1 MSFDLKIQDGDL
13 AIGSD
18 GDLKVVENTDKL
30 VQDLLKISTTLKGSK
45 IKYPF
50 YGSLISN
57 SLIGNVLPE
66 DFTNTYASSQ
76 LRDSIKTLIE
86 LQDIQEKYQYLS
98 PQESIAAIREVSIQ
112 RFTSDPRYFLIYI
125 SVLNKAFTKT
135 DAQFEF
141 NTTSL

>member
-13 AIGSD
+13 VIGTD
-18 GDLKVVENTDKL
+18 GDLKKVEKTDKL
-30 VQDLLKISTTLKGSK
+30 VQDLLKISTTLRGSK

-57 SLIGNVLPE
+57 SLIGSVFPE

-76 LRDSIKTLIE
+76 LRDSVKTLID
-86 LQDIQEKYQYLS
+86 LQNIQEKYQYLS
-98 PQESIAAIREVSIQ
+98 PEESIGALRDVSIQ
-112 RFTSDPRYFLIYI
+112 RFPSDPRYFLIYI
-125 SVLNKAFTKT
+125 SVLNKAFTKV